1 MEKEMKRGPRKVR
14 ETERTVFDDEEQR
27 RYVTVLDRIPTTMNE
42 L

>member
-14 ETERTVFDDEEQR
+14 ETERTIFNDEEQR
-27 RYVTVLDRIPTTMNE
+27 RYAIVLDRFPTTMNE